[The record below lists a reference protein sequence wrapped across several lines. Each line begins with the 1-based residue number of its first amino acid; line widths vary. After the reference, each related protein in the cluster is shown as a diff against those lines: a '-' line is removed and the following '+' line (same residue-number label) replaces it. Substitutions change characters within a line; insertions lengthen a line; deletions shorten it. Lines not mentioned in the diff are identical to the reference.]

1 MKVFLSA
8 DMEGTCGIVCW
19 PETER
24 TTAFDYTPLQKQMS
38 REVAAAC
45 AGAVAA
51 GAEDILLK
59 DAHDTARNLDPTALP
74 RETRILRGW
83 TGDPLSMM
91 SGLDSAPFGAVL
103 FTGYHAWAACP
114 GNPLS
119 HTMNGQNNHVKVNG
133 QVCSELMMNSLTA
146 AMFGVPVLMVTGD
159 RMLCDWFHTVV
170 PQAVTVPVSYG
181 IGNGSVSI
189 HPDKAVR
196 LIREAAEKAVT
207 LPGEQCLF
215 PMPEHF
221 TVEVN
226 YKQHYTARSASWYPG
241 ARQEDSRTV
250 IFESDRW
257 MDVLTFFHYCL

>member
-1 MKVFLSA
+1 MQIYISA
-8 DMEGTCGIVCW
+8 DIEGTCGIADW
-19 PETER
+19 SETER
-24 TTAFDYTPLQKQMS
+24 KTMDDYRPFQQQMT

-119 HTMNGQNNHVKVNG
+119 HTMNLGNEYVAING
-133 QVCSELMMNSLTA
+133 VRASEFLLNSYTA
-146 AMFGVPVLMVTGD
+146 GYYGVPVAFLSGD
-159 RMLCDWFHTVV
+159 ADLCAFARELI
-170 PQAVTVPVSYG
+170 PEIVTVPVNRG
-181 IGNGSVSI
+181 VGGGVVSL
-189 HPDKAVR
+189 HPAVAVERIRAGAEEAVKKADRCRVH
-196 LIREAAEKAVT
+196 
-207 LPGEQCLF
+207 
-215 PMPEHF
+215 MPDH
-221 TVEVN
+221 
-226 YKQHYTARSASWYPG
+226 
-241 ARQEDSRTV
+241 
-250 IFESDRW
+250 FESVIR
-257 MDVLTFFHYCL
+257 FR